1 MFYRTAIGNATV
13 ELLHYIF
20 TEKQFKS
27 YTYKIVSLLEWYVDI
42 TTQSDK
48 EIIINVVASDEQ
60 YIPEDKIEVTVINQ
74 DSSKEEFD
82 EFDRDIVDE
91 WFY

>member
-27 YTYKIVSLLEWYVDI
+27 YTYKILGLLEWYVDI

-60 YIPEDKIEVTVINQ
+60 DISEDEIEVTVINQ
-74 DSSKEEFD
+74 DGSKEEFD

-91 WFY
+91 